1 MGHRIVRWR
10 AISFVLR
17 SLLAVLVSAQE
28 IRLVQIAT
36 GITNPTDI
44 QSANDGS
51 GRLFFV
57 QQNGLIRIFRNGTV
71 STQPFLD
78 IRNKTQLDS
87 ERGLLGLAFPPGFA
101 QSQRFYVD
109 YTDLNG
115 DTIIAQYRITANPDL
130 ADPAS
135 EIVVLKILQP
145 YANHNGGQ
153 GGFGP

>member
-1 MGHRIVRWR
+1 MQRLLICALG
-10 AISFVLR
+10 LGL
-17 SLLAVLVSAQE
+17 SLSAQE
-28 IRLVQIAT
+28 IRLTQIAS
-36 GITNPTDI
+36 GISSPTDI

-115 DTIIAQYRITANPDL
+115 NTVIAQYRVTANSDV
-130 ADPAS
+130 ADASS
-135 EIVVLKILQP
+135 EI
-145 YANHNGGQ
+145 
-153 GGFGP
+153 